1 MPSSPLQENLRQC
14 VDIGSNITLK
24 FQFSL
29 LHTSQNTEGD
39 GLRGIEQLLRTKRLI
54 DSETQTIGTDEESIS
69 GLESELHHVKEQLE
83 NAEIHI
89 TYLSERVGPYRH
101 QWLEHYYH
109 TENLKCCMPD
119 SVVVPNLG
127 QIPEGAASP
136 AFCPELFGWEEEG
149 SELRASL

>member
-1 MPSSPLQENLRQC
+1 MQTHEVTSR
-14 VDIGSNITLK
+14 
-24 FQFSL
+24 FQFSP
-29 LHTSQNTEGD
+29 LHTLRNTEGD
-39 GLRGIEQLLRTKRLI
+39 GLRGIEQLLGGTKRLI

-69 GLESELHHVKEQLE
+69 GLESELRRVKEQLE

-89 TYLSERVGPYRH
+89 TYLLERVGTYRRK
-101 QWLEHYYH
+101 WLEDYYRA
-109 TENLKCCMPD
+109 ENLERCMPD

-136 AFCPELFGWEEEG
+136 AFCPELFSLEEEG

>member
-14 VDIGSNITLK
+14 VHVGSDITLK

-29 LHTSQNTEGD
+29 LHTLQNTEGD
-39 GLRGIEQLLRTKRLI
+39 GLCGIEQLLGTKRLI

-69 GLESELHHVKEQLE
+69 GLESELRRVKEQLE
-83 NAEIHI
+83 NVG
-89 TYLSERVGPYRH
+89 TYRRK
-101 QWLEHYYH
+101 WLEDYYRA
-109 TENLKCCMPD
+109 ENLERCMPD
-119 SVVVPNLG
+119 SVIVPNLG

-149 SELRASL
+149 SELRALL